1 MSRVSVSRNDCLFA
15 GNRGRYFVGPLEN
28 MDDSVRLRERLTAIA
43 AGGPS
48 QRVGLFPDPRSR
60 RWRFDPTAGADWV
73 TIIEHPALDVTDP
86 GRALTDFVV
95 DPDNRTPMHLYLA
108 DPWLFIDFDHGLGG
122 GKFIT
127 ELIAAITSD
136 ATAFAD
142 PQPLTDCR
150 APLLRA
156 LTHSAR
162 TQPRKLI
169 QSVDL
174 NRGPNPPT
182 CTGPFE
188 ETTDVVFVR
197 SEPEF
202 LRQVRALRDRDNP
215 GASVLA
221 VLTSAMLHA
230 LNAVGIETD
239 PAVGVMV
246 DLGRYLPTGTGTL
259 SNFVGVAP
267 ISVPPPF
274 GARAIGDQI
283 ERYTTGYRSISRYG
297 LATLVGLL
305 RPTTQTFTQHC
316 EDTRARLVVTD
327 HGETPAARKIRWA
340 QPESS
345 RVYLRHAPIGY
356 SNQVTLATNRVG
368 NQLHLSATFYATTF
382 DRGSIDTALRRVA
395 TGVDIGNC

>member
-1 MSRVSVSRNDCLFA
+1 MSRFSVSRNDCLFA
-15 GNRGRYFVGPLEN
+15 GNRGRYFVGPLEE
-28 MDDSVRLRERLTAIA
+28 MDDAPTLRERLGRIA
-43 AGGPS
+43 AGGPLN
-48 QRVGLFPDPRSR
+48 RVGLFPDPTSR
-60 RWRFDPTAGADWV
+60 HWRFDAKAGTDWV
-73 TIIEHPALDVTDP
+73 TIADHPALDGSDP
-86 GRALTDFVV
+86 GRTVTDFVV
-95 DPDNRTPMHLYLA
+95 DPKSQTPMHLYLA
-108 DPWLFIDFDHGLGG
+108 RRWLLIDFDHGLGG

-127 ELIAAITSD
+127 ELIAAMTSD
-136 ATAFAD
+136 APAFAE

-174 NRGPNPPT
+174 DRGPNPPS
-182 CTGPFE
+182 CSGPFE

-197 SEPEF
+197 SDPEF

-221 VLTSAMLHA
+221 MLTSAMLRA

-246 DLGRYLPTGTGTL
+246 DLGRFLPKGTGTL

-267 ISVPPPF
+267 ISVSPPF
-274 GARAIGDQI
+274 GARVIGDQI
-283 ERYTTGYRSISRYG
+283 ERYTTGYRSLSRYS
-297 LATLVGLL
+297 LATLAGMV
-305 RPTTQTFTQHC
+305 RPTAQAVTQHC
-316 EDTRARLVVTD
+316 KDHRARLVVTD

-340 QPESS
+340 QPETE

-382 DRGSIDTALRRVA
+382 SRASIDAALQRVA
-395 TGVDIGNC
+395 CGVDIGNC